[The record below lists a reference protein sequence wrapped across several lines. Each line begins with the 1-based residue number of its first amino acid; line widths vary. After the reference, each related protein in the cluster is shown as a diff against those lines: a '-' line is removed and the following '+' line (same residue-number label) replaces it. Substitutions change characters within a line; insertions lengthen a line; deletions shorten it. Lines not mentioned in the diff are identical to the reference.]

1 MTEQALSFMRARRM
15 ELSGWRGHLTALGV
29 VALAI
34 LALFFDDVHSMV
46 SIWWNAST
54 FGHCLFVPLLVAW
67 LVQQRIPGLKQ
78 LDPVAWTPGLLWLG
92 AGVTAWLVGAAS
104 GVALIRHGA
113 LIVMLQGATISL
125 LGPAISR
132 ALAFPLFYAFFMVP
146 FGEELVPHLQL
157 VTARLS
163 MLFLTGAGVPAHLD
177 GIFITT
183 PTGYFEV
190 AEACSGAKFLI
201 AMTAYGVLVCNVCF
215 RSWPRRLIFMAGA
228 LSLSVLA
235 NGVRAFATILVA
247 HMTTVDAAVGF
258 DHVVYGWVFFAIIL
272 VIVMATAWPFF
283 DRKPG
288 DPWFDPRQFQGK
300 ARAAATGTIAGAALA
315 LIAAAPLWLAAT
327 AAAGEPLPPTL
338 NLPQVPGWTHSDTS
352 QRYPWKPRFDGAD
365 HFVMARYRNA
375 AGQVVDLAIATYD
388 RQEERRELVGFGQGA
403 VDPDGKWVWSSPAPA
418 PRNGLG
424 EQITAPGPVVRDVVS
439 FFTVGAADPT
449 GSKAH
454 VKLATM
460 QARLLGTD
468 QRASAILVSAEEA
481 EGQPAGKAIAAFLAD
496 LGDVKDLADRS
507 VGIHQG
513 LSGSD
518 SADSP

>member
-1 MTEQALSFMRARRM
+1 MNEQALSFMQARRM
-15 ELSGWRGHLTALGV
+15 ELTGWRGHLTALGV
-29 VALAI
+29 VALVI
-34 LALFFDDVHSMV
+34 VTLFFADVQSMAA
-46 SIWWNAST
+46 IWWNSST
-54 FGHCLFVPLLVAW
+54 FGHCLFVPLLVGW
-67 LVQQRIPGLKQ
+67 LVQQRIPGLRQ
-78 LDPVAWTPGLLWLG
+78 LQPVAWPPGLLWLG
-92 AGVTAWLVGAAS
+92 AGVLAWLVGEAA

-113 LIVMLQGATISL
+113 LVVMLQGATIAL
-125 LGPAISR
+125 LGPMVAR

-201 AMTAYGVLVCNVCF
+201 AMTAYGMLVCNVCF
-215 RSWPRRLIFMAGA
+215 RTWPRRLIFMAGA

-272 VIVMATAWPFF
+272 AIVMATAWPFF

-288 DPWFDPRQFQGK
+288 DPWFDPRDLQGK
-300 ARAAATGTIAGAALA
+300 VRAVAPTGTIAGAALA
-315 LIAAAPLWLAAT
+315 LIVAAPLWLAAT
-327 AAAGEPLPPTL
+327 AAGGEPLPSTL
-338 NLPQVPGWTHSDTS
+338 RLPEVNGWTRADAP
-352 QRYPWKPRFDGAD
+352 QRYPWRPRFDGAD

-388 RQEERRELVGFGQGA
+388 RQEEGRELVGFGQGA
-403 VDPDGKWVWSSPAPA
+403 VDPDRQWVWSSPAPA
-418 PRNGLG
+418 PKNALG

-439 FFTVGAADPT
+439 VFTVGSGAPT
-449 GSKAH
+449 GSKPQ
-454 VKLATM
+454 VKMATM
-460 QARLLGTD
+460 QARLLGGD
-468 QRASAILVSAEEA
+468 QRAAAILVSAEER
-481 EGQPAGKAIAAFLAD
+481 EGQPASKAISAFLAD
-496 LGDVKDLADRS
+496 LGNVKDLADRS
-507 VGIHQG
+507 VGIR
-513 LSGSD
+513 
-518 SADSP
+518 